1 LQFSLEF
8 LLKYGPSQ
16 FQGTFDFNKK
26 QPDMKITLEGK
37 EVQVSQDLDLL
48 GYVVPILITSSSGKL
63 SGEGNFSVQ
72 TSWQG
77 TDWNSEVSRTITGK
91 GTLNL
96 KDGILKSEDVL
107 SVILKSF
114 GKPETIEFEEILTGF
129 RLGEGKLFNDNIQV
143 NGKDLKIGLRGWT
156 ALAYDPSK
164 KGNPMDYTVT
174 GDFLKESIGRDGEKV
189 LAILGG
195 GEPTIPVGIG
205 GTVQK
210 PKVSIKMPKAGDLLK
225 GLFAP

>member
-1 LQFSLEF
+1 
-8 LLKYGPSQ
+8 LLNDGPSQ

-26 QPDMKITLEGK
+26 TPDMQLMLEGN
-37 EVQVSQDLDLL
+37 EVQVSQDLGLL
-48 GYVVPILITSSSGKL
+48 GYVVPILITSSSGNL
-63 SGEGNFSVQ
+63 SGEGSFSVQ

-77 TDWNSEVSRTITGK
+77 TDWDSEVSRSIIGK

-96 KDGILKSEDVL
+96 KNGILKSEDVL

-129 RLGEGKLFNDNIQV
+129 RLGEGKIFNDNIQV

-174 GDFLKESIGRDGEKV
+174 GDFLKGSLGRDGEKV

-195 GEPTIPVGIG
+195 GEPAVPVGIG

-225 GLFAP
+225 GLFAPPQ